1 MAVIIALSSFGLI
14 LVSIGG
20 GLFLRYK
27 LPDSHLSGDSKDVIR
42 LATALIGTMA
52 AVVVALLFSSTR
64 STYEATN
71 SQVARLTAGVVEL
84 DQLLKEYGGPESLE
98 LRGALRND
106 TASTVSAIWRGDAPV
121 TAQLLRPVTQEDTVL
136 YKLRQLEP
144 KTPVQTAIKARA
156 LAVSNDIEQTR
167 LILLAQPPDTLSR
180 PFITVL
186 VLWLC
191 FIFASF
197 SMSSKANP
205 TLVAVLLICG
215 FTASTAVYLILELGQ
230 PFDGLLQLSN
240 RALRHALPPL
250 LLTSPLISPRR
261 RRRCGRLPTAAASA
275 GWAPGCSSECRR
287 SA

>member
-20 GLFLRYK
+20 GLFLRYR
-27 LPDSHLSGDSKDVIR
+27 LPDDHLSGDSKEVIR

-52 AVVVALLFSSTR
+52 AVVVALLFASTR
-64 STYEATN
+64 SSYEATN
-71 SQVARLTAGVVEL
+71 SHVARLTAGVVEL
-84 DQLLKEYGGPESLE
+84 DQLLKEYGGQESVM
-98 LRGALRND
+98 LRQALRSD
-106 TASTVSAIWRGDAPV
+106 VTSMVSAIWRDDAPV
-121 TAQLLRPVTQEDTVL
+121 TAELLRPVTHEETVL

-144 KTPVQTAIKARA
+144 KTPVQNAIKTRA

-167 LILLAQPPDTLSR
+167 LTLLSQPPDSLSR

-215 FTASTAVYLILELGQ
+215 FTASTAIYLILELGQ
-230 PFDGLLQLSN
+230 PFDGLLQLSSS
-240 RALRHALPPL
+240 ALSHALPPL
-250 LLTSPLISPRR
+250 S
-261 RRRCGRLPTAAASA
+261 
-275 GWAPGCSSECRR
+275 
-287 SA
+287 

>member
-1 MAVIIALSSFGLI
+1 MAVTISLGSFALI
-14 LVSIGG
+14 LLSIGG

-52 AVVVALLFSSTR
+52 AVVVALLFASTR
-64 STYEATN
+64 TSYEATN
-71 SQVARLTAGVVEL
+71 SHVARLTAGVVEL
-84 DQLLKEYGGPESLE
+84 DQLLKEYAGPESLV
-98 LRGALRND
+98 LRRALRSD
-106 TASTVSAIWRGDAPV
+106 VDSMVSAIWRDNAPV
-121 TAQLLRPVTQEDTVL
+121 SGELLRPVTQEETVL
-136 YKLRQLEP
+136 YKLRELEP
-144 KTPVQTAIKARA
+144 KTPVQNAIKTRA

-167 LILLAQPPDTLSR
+167 LTLLSQPPDSLSR
-180 PFITVL
+180 PFIAVL

-215 FTASTAVYLILELGQ
+215 FTASTAIYLILELGQ

-240 RALRHALPPL
+240 SALRYALPPL
-250 LLTSPLISPRR
+250 S
-261 RRRCGRLPTAAASA
+261 
-275 GWAPGCSSECRR
+275 
-287 SA
+287 

>member
-1 MAVIIALSSFGLI
+1 MAVIVALVSFALI
-14 LVSIGG
+14 LVSIVG
-20 GLFLRYK
+20 GLILRYR

-52 AVVVALLFSSTR
+52 AVVVALLFASTR
-64 STYEATN
+64 GSYEATN
-71 SQVARLTAGVVEL
+71 SHVARLTAGTVEL
-84 DQLLKEYGGPESLE
+84 DQLLKEYGGPESVD
-98 LRGALRND
+98 LRRALRTD
-106 TASTVSAIWRGDAPV
+106 TDSTIAAIWRDDAPV
-121 TAQLLRPVTQEDTVL
+121 TGQLLRPVTQEDTVL

-144 KTPVQTAIKARA
+144 KTPVQNVLKARA

-167 LILLAQPPDTLSR
+167 LTLLSQPADTLSK

-205 TLVAVLLICG
+205 TLVVVLLVCG
-215 FTASTAVYLILELGQ
+215 FTAATAIYLILELGQ

-240 RALRHALPPL
+240 RALRNALPPL
-250 LLTSPLISPRR
+250 S
-261 RRRCGRLPTAAASA
+261 
-275 GWAPGCSSECRR
+275 
-287 SA
+287 

>member
-1 MAVIIALSSFGLI
+1 MAVIIAVSSFALI
-14 LVSIGG
+14 LLSIAG

-52 AVVVALLFSSTR
+52 AVVVALLFASTR
-64 STYEATN
+64 GSYEGTN
-71 SQVARLTAGVVEL
+71 SNVARLTAGVVEL
-84 DQLLKEYGGPESLE
+84 DQLLKEYGGPESLA
-98 LRGALRND
+98 LRGALRSD
-106 TASTVSAIWRGDAPV
+106 VTSMVAAIWRDDAPV
-121 TAQLLRPVTQEDTVL
+121 TGELLRPVTQEDTVL

-144 KTPVQTAIKARA
+144 KTPVQGAIKTRA
-156 LAVSNDIEQTR
+156 LSVSNDIEQTR
-167 LILLAQPPDTLSR
+167 LTLLSQPPDTLSK

-205 TLVAVLLICG
+205 TLVVVLLICG
-215 FTASTAVYLILELGQ
+215 FTAATAIYLILELGQ

-240 RALRHALPPL
+240 SALRHALPPL
-250 LLTSPLISPRR
+250 S
-261 RRRCGRLPTAAASA
+261 
-275 GWAPGCSSECRR
+275 
-287 SA
+287 

>member
-20 GLFLRYK
+20 GLFLRYR
-27 LPDSHLSGDSKDVIR
+27 LPDDHLSGDSKEVIR

-52 AVVVALLFSSTR
+52 AVVVALLFASTR
-64 STYEATN
+64 SSYEATN
-71 SQVARLTAGVVEL
+71 SHVARLTAGVVEL
-84 DQLLKEYGGPESLE
+84 DQLLKEYGGQESVM
-98 LRGALRND
+98 LRQALRSD
-106 TASTVSAIWRGDAPV
+106 VTSMVSAIWRDDAPV
-121 TAQLLRPVTQEDTVL
+121 TGKLLLPVTHEETVL

-144 KTPVQTAIKARA
+144 KTPVQNAIKTRA

-167 LILLAQPPDTLSR
+167 LTLLSQPPDSLSR
-180 PFITVL
+180 PFIAVL

-215 FTASTAVYLILELGQ
+215 FTASTAIYLILELGQ

-240 RALRHALPPL
+240 SALRRALPPL
-250 LLTSPLISPRR
+250 S
-261 RRRCGRLPTAAASA
+261 
-275 GWAPGCSSECRR
+275 
-287 SA
+287 

>member
-1 MAVIIALSSFGLI
+1 
-14 LVSIGG
+14 
-20 GLFLRYK
+20 
-27 LPDSHLSGDSKDVIR
+27 
-42 LATALIGTMA
+42 
-52 AVVVALLFSSTR
+52 
-64 STYEATN
+64 
-71 SQVARLTAGVVEL
+71 
-84 DQLLKEYGGPESLE
+84 
-98 LRGALRND
+98 
-106 TASTVSAIWRGDAPV
+106 V
-121 TAQLLRPVTQEDTVL
+121 TAQLLRPVTQQDTVL

-144 KTPVQTAIKARA
+144 KTSVQTAIKARA

-167 LILLAQPPDTLSR
+167 LILLAQPPDSLSR

-240 RALRHALPPL
+240 TALRHALPPL
-250 LLTSPLISPRR
+250 S
-261 RRRCGRLPTAAASA
+261 
-275 GWAPGCSSECRR
+275 
-287 SA
+287 

>member
-1 MAVIIALSSFGLI
+1 MLCRLRGQKLAVITALASFALI
-14 LVSIGG
+14 LLSIAG
-20 GLFLRYK
+20 GLLLRYK

-52 AVVVALLFSSTR
+52 AVVVALLFASTR
-64 STYEATN
+64 SNYEATN

-84 DQLLKEYGGPESLE
+84 DQLLKEYGGPESLALRRA
-98 LRGALRND
+98 LRGD
-106 TASTVSAIWRGDAPV
+106 VASMVSAIWRDDAPV
-121 TAQLLRPVTQEDTVL
+121 TGELLRPVTHDETVL

-144 KTPVQTAIKARA
+144 NTPVQTAIKTRA
-156 LAVSNDIEQTR
+156 LVVSNDIEQSR

-205 TLVAVLLICG
+205 TLVAVLLVCG
-215 FTASTAVYLILELGQ
+215 FTAATAIYLILELGQ

-240 RALRHALPPL
+240 TALSNAL
-250 LLTSPLISPRR
+250 SPL
-261 RRRCGRLPTAAASA
+261 
-275 GWAPGCSSECRR
+275 
-287 SA
+287 

>member
-1 MAVIIALSSFGLI
+1 VAVIIALSSFALI
-14 LVSIGG
+14 LISIGG

-52 AVVVALLFSSTR
+52 AVVVALLFASTR

-84 DQLLKEYGGPESLE
+84 DQLLKEYGGAESLV
-98 LRGALRND
+98 LRRALRSD
-106 TASTVSAIWRGDAPV
+106 VGSMISAIWREDAPV
-121 TAQLLRPVTQEDTVL
+121 SGELLRPVTQEETVL

-144 KTPVQTAIKARA
+144 KTPVQTSIKARA
-156 LAVSNDIEQTR
+156 LVVSNDIEQTR
-167 LILLAQPPDTLSR
+167 LTLLSQPPDSLSR
-180 PFITVL
+180 PFIAVL

-197 SMSSKANP
+197 SMSSKANA
-205 TLVAVLLICG
+205 TLVTVLLICG
-215 FTASTAVYLILELGQ
+215 FTAATAIYLILELGQ

-240 RALRHALPPL
+240 KALRHVLPPL
-250 LLTSPLISPRR
+250 S
-261 RRRCGRLPTAAASA
+261 
-275 GWAPGCSSECRR
+275 
-287 SA
+287 

>member
-106 TASTVSAIWRGDAPV
+106 TASTISAIWRDEAPV

-167 LILLAQPPDTLSR
+167 LILLAQPPDSLSR

-240 RALRHALPPL
+240 TALRHALPSL
-250 LLTSPLISPRR
+250 S
-261 RRRCGRLPTAAASA
+261 
-275 GWAPGCSSECRR
+275 
-287 SA
+287 

>member
-1 MAVIIALSSFGLI
+1 MKSADAKAEANYLVGASEFYQDKFGPAEKALAAS
-14 LVSIGG
+14 
-20 GLFLRYK
+20 
-27 LPDSHLSGDSKDVIR
+27 
-42 LATALIGTMA
+42 LAANAKWRQADETLLLLARSQRKNDKTADA
-52 AVVVALLFSSTR
+52 KKS
-64 STYEATN
+64 
-71 SQVARLTAGVVEL
+71 L

-106 TASTVSAIWRGDAPV
+106 TAATVSAIWRGEAPM
-121 TAQLLRPVTQEDTVL
+121 TAQLLRPLTQEDTVL

-144 KTPVQTAIKARA
+144 KTSVQTAIKVRA

-167 LILLAQPPDTLSR
+167 LMLLAQPPDTLSR

-215 FTASTAVYLILELGQ
+215 FTAATAIYLILELGQ

-240 RALRHALPPL
+240 RALSRALPPL
-250 LLTSPLISPRR
+250 P
-261 RRRCGRLPTAAASA
+261 
-275 GWAPGCSSECRR
+275 
-287 SA
+287 

>member
-1 MAVIIALSSFGLI
+1 LAVIIALGSFGLI
-14 LVSIGG
+14 LVSIAG

-52 AVVVALLFSSTR
+52 AVVVALLFASTR
-64 STYEATN
+64 TSYETTN
-71 SQVARLTAGVVEL
+71 SSVARLTAGVVEL
-84 DQLLKEYGGPESLE
+84 DQLLKEYGGPESLV
-98 LRGALRND
+98 LRGALRSD
-106 TASTVSAIWRGDAPV
+106 VASMVSAIWRDDAPV
-121 TAQLLRPVTQEDTVL
+121 TGELLRPVTHEETVL

-144 KTPVQTAIKARA
+144 RTSVQAAIKTRA

-167 LILLAQPPDTLSR
+167 LTLLAQPPDSLSR

-205 TLVAVLLICG
+205 TLVVVLLICG
-215 FTASTAVYLILELGQ
+215 FTAATAIYLILELGQ

-240 RALRHALPPL
+240 RALSHAL
-250 LLTSPLISPRR
+250 SPLS
-261 RRRCGRLPTAAASA
+261 
-275 GWAPGCSSECRR
+275 
-287 SA
+287 